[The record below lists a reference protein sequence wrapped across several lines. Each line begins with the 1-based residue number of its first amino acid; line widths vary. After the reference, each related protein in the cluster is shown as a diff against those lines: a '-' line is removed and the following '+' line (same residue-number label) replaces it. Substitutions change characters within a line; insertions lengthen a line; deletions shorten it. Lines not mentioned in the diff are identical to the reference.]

1 MTKIIFVFSN
11 GQKMAQ
17 FVFKGDNP
25 EAEIQK
31 IKSAF
36 IHNDICLTYEDT
48 KSKETF
54 IINPRNILYVKI
66 K

>member
-1 MTKIIFVFSN
+1 MTNIEFVFCN
-11 GQKMAQ
+11 GQKMVQ
-17 FVFKGDNP
+17 FVNKGDNL
-25 EAEIQK
+25 ESEIQR

-54 IINPRNILYVKI
+54 VINPRNIIYVKI